1 MEPAGPGAEA
11 GAEGAAGDPYRRP
24 ARRTQWLLSALAHHY
39 GLDRGVENEIVVL
52 ATGLD
57 QYLQEV
63 FHHLDCRGAGRL
75 PRADFR
81 ALCAVLGLRAE
92 GAASGEAPRDATPG
106 DANSG
111 DVASG
116 EGAAGVATDGDADAE
131 EEARLAL
138 RAEPP
143 ELTFRQ
149 FHARLCG
156 YFGTRAGPR
165 LPRGAL
171 SEHIETQIR
180 LRRPRRRRRHP
191 PRAPGPEG
199 GPGGAEGERVAR
211 LEEENSS
218 LRELVEDLRAALQ
231 SSDAR
236 CLALQVR
243 AGGRWQRWRGIVGGI
258 RTAGEVGLWKSQA
271 GAHEA
276 GCGRPEAVAR
286 ELRQAQGAL
295 AAAEARAGRL
305 QQGQAEVRRRAEEA
319 RQAVLRS
326 LRRVRELEALAQ
338 QVPGLQRWVGRLEAE
353 LQRYR
358 SQEPQ
363 RPAPTQLRPEPG
375 DPRDRP
381 EEGGAGDTATTAE
394 RRWRSDSSLG
404 SRALDGVRPQPAMP
418 ETTEG
423 ALCDTPVL
431 RVPPDAEAGNPPDLV
446 SQTLPSSPGASV
458 SPDRGDEQLFRSVE
472 GQAASD
478 EEEEEEKWRKQQRPP
493 AAQAEV
499 LLACPSSCQSGGD
512 DQTAKKLKT
521 SCGHV
526 GGVDHAR
533 SLGQLEAQGFSGKT
547 LVTPMQEAERQ
558 KGAEIEHLR
567 LELQMVETER
577 VLLSLL
583 EEKLVDVLQ
592 LLQRLL
598 DLKEAPG
605 PRPSW
610 MPCTKRWLTV
620 SSCRGSLQDRPPQTL
635 LPPTPFS
642 SPAEVAGT
650 AGPALTALG
659 VLRVSSVGSPS
670 IRRAGLGLPQDPKG
684 LLSLEPDPQ
693 GCPHKIS
700 RLFSP
705 FPSCHPIG
713 HCQPPSRALPPQPQP
728 SGTGRQ
734 KGALTRGLAGR
745 TSQALR
751 PVVTSRSQRPRS
763 VPRPGPGPP
772 RGPLSQCPLPTAAC
786 QMPTWALLGLLW
798 AVAGAT
804 QDCPA
809 RCSCQAL
816 ESMGLRVDC
825 EGRGLAALPALPAHT
840 RQLLLTNNS
849 LRTVPPGAFDRLPQL
864 QTLEVA
870 HNPWHCDCGLAYLR
884 LWLQDHTPE
893 ALLVAHCASPA
904 RAARRPL
911 GQLTGYQLGSCG
923 WQLQGSWAYPGVW
936 WDMAL
941 VAVATLGLA
950 LLAGLLCVST
960 EPWR

>member
-1 MEPAGPGAEA
+1 MEPAGPS
-11 GAEGAAGDPYRRP
+11 AEGAAADPYRRP

-116 EGAAGVATDGDADAE
+116 EGAAGVATAGDADAE

-180 LRRPRRRRRHP
+180 LRRPRRRRHP

-211 LEEENSS
+211 LEEENGS

-236 CLALQVR
+236 CLALQV
-243 AGGRWQRWRGIVGGI
+243 
-258 RTAGEVGLWKSQA
+258 GLWKSQA
-271 GAHEA
+271 GAREA

-295 AAAEARAGRL
+295 AAAEARAVR
-305 QQGQAEVRRRAEEA
+305 QGQAEVRRRAEEA

-338 QVPGLQRWVGRLEAE
+338 QVPRLQRWVGRLEAE

-358 SQEPQ
+358 SQEPPL
-363 RPAPTQLRPEPG
+363 PAPTQLRPEPG

-381 EEGGAGDTATTAE
+381 QEAGAGGTAGAAE

-404 SRALDGVRPQPAMP
+404 SRALD
-418 ETTEG
+418 E
-423 ALCDTPVL
+423 
-431 RVPPDAEAGNPPDLV
+431 
-446 SQTLPSSPGASV
+446 
-458 SPDRGDEQLFRSVE
+458 GDEQLFRSVE

-478 EEEEEEKWRKQQRPP
+478 EEEEEEKWQKQQRPP

-499 LLACPSSCQSGGD
+499 LLACPSGCQSGGD

-526 GGVDHAR
+526 GGMDHAC
-533 SLGQLEAQGFSGKT
+533 SQGQLETQGFGGKT
-547 LVTPMQEAERQ
+547 LGTPVQEAERQ

-577 VLLSLL
+577 VRLSLL

-592 LLQRLL
+592 LLQTLL
-598 DLKEAPG
+598 DLNISKRALGKILLSTLDAWRNPAQEGSPG
-605 PRPSW
+605 PSAVLDALHQALAG
-610 MPCTKRWLTV
+610 CEL
-620 SSCRGSLQDRPPQTL
+620 LQR
-635 LPPTPFS
+635 
-642 SPAEVAGT
+642 
-650 AGPALTALG
+650 
-659 VLRVSSVGSPS
+659 
-670 IRRAGLGLPQDPKG
+670 
-684 LLSLEPDPQ
+684 
-693 GCPHKIS
+693 
-700 RLFSP
+700 
-705 FPSCHPIG
+705 
-713 HCQPPSRALPPQPQP
+713 QPP
-728 SGTGRQ
+728 G
-734 KGALTRGLAGR
+734 
-745 TSQALR
+745 QASSN
-751 PVVTSRSQRPRS
+751 PAPAN
-763 VPRPGPGPP
+763 
-772 RGPLSQCPLPTAAC
+772 PLLI
-786 QMPTWALLGLLW
+786 
-798 AVAGAT
+798 
-804 QDCPA
+804 
-809 RCSCQAL
+809 SC
-816 ESMGLRVDC
+816 
-825 EGRGLAALPALPAHT
+825 
-840 RQLLLTNNS
+840 
-849 LRTVPPGAFDRLPQL
+849 
-864 QTLEVA
+864 
-870 HNPWHCDCGLAYLR
+870 
-884 LWLQDHTPE
+884 
-893 ALLVAHCASPA
+893 
-904 RAARRPL
+904 
-911 GQLTGYQLGSCG
+911 
-923 WQLQGSWAYPGVW
+923 
-936 WDMAL
+936 
-941 VAVATLGLA
+941 
-950 LLAGLLCVST
+950 
-960 EPWR
+960 

>member
-404 SRALDGVRPQPAMP
+404 SRALDG
-418 ETTEG
+418 
-423 ALCDTPVL
+423 
-431 RVPPDAEAGNPPDLV
+431 
-446 SQTLPSSPGASV
+446 
-458 SPDRGDEQLFRSVE
+458 GDEQLFRSVE

-499 LLACPSSCQSGGD
+499 LLACPSGCQSGGD

-577 VLLSLL
+577 VRLSLL

-598 DLKEAPG
+598 DLNISKRALGKILLSTLDAWRNPAQEGSPG
-605 PRPSW
+605 PSAILDALHQALAG
-610 MPCTKRWLTV
+610 CEL
-620 SSCRGSLQDRPPQTL
+620 LQR
-635 LPPTPFS
+635 
-642 SPAEVAGT
+642 
-650 AGPALTALG
+650 
-659 VLRVSSVGSPS
+659 
-670 IRRAGLGLPQDPKG
+670 
-684 LLSLEPDPQ
+684 
-693 GCPHKIS
+693 
-700 RLFSP
+700 
-705 FPSCHPIG
+705 
-713 HCQPPSRALPPQPQP
+713 QPP
-728 SGTGRQ
+728 G
-734 KGALTRGLAGR
+734 
-745 TSQALR
+745 QASSN
-751 PVVTSRSQRPRS
+751 PAPAN
-763 VPRPGPGPP
+763 
-772 RGPLSQCPLPTAAC
+772 PLLI
-786 QMPTWALLGLLW
+786 
-798 AVAGAT
+798 
-804 QDCPA
+804 
-809 RCSCQAL
+809 SC
-816 ESMGLRVDC
+816 
-825 EGRGLAALPALPAHT
+825 
-840 RQLLLTNNS
+840 
-849 LRTVPPGAFDRLPQL
+849 
-864 QTLEVA
+864 
-870 HNPWHCDCGLAYLR
+870 
-884 LWLQDHTPE
+884 
-893 ALLVAHCASPA
+893 
-904 RAARRPL
+904 
-911 GQLTGYQLGSCG
+911 
-923 WQLQGSWAYPGVW
+923 
-936 WDMAL
+936 
-941 VAVATLGLA
+941 
-950 LLAGLLCVST
+950 
-960 EPWR
+960 